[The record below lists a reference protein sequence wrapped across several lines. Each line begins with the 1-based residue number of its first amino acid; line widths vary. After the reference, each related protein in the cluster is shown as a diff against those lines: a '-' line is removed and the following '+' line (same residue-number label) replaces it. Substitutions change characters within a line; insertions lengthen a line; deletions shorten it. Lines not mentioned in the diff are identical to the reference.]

1 MVIPRRSAVPAAKV
15 AVTIEQTLLREV
27 DRWVASGEF
36 PNRSQ
41 AVQAALRCLAHE
53 RSKRGTL
60 LSELAKLDP
69 EEEKTMAEERLRAE
83 VPWPEY

>member
-1 MVIPRRSAVPAAKV
+1 VPTSKV
-15 AVTIEQTLLREV
+15 AVTIDQGLLSEI
-27 DRWVASGEF
+27 DRWVGAGEY

-41 AVQAALRCLAHE
+41 AVQAALRCLQQRRA
-53 RSKRGTL
+53 KRGRL

-69 EEEKTMAEERLRAE
+69 AEERALAEEQLTAE